1 MNHSG
6 KLILVVGISGSG
18 KGALMRAARGHF
30 ADAVFPVSCTT
41 RERRPGEIPGVN
53 YYFLTDAEFDAR
65 IDAGDFLEWE
75 PYGGHR
81 YGTLK
86 SEIVPALASGK
97 IVLHEVEIHGARH
110 FRELVPKESVL
121 VIYILAGS
129 WESLKRRILSRAPMT
144 DEELEKRRLRFE
156 EELRFKQE
164 ADVVIDNPDGELE
177 HAQGEFIAAIEMIA
191 RS

>member
-1 MNHSG
+1 MTYSG

-30 ADAVFPVSCTT
+30 TDAVFPVSCTT

-53 YYFLTDAEFDAR
+53 YHFLTDEEFDAR
-65 IDAGDFLEWE
+65 IAAGDFLEWE

-86 SEIVPALASGK
+86 NEMLPALAAGK
-97 IVLHEVEIHGARH
+97 TVLHEVEIHGARH
-110 FRELVPKESVL
+110 FRELMPKEHVS

-144 DEELEKRRLRFE
+144 DEDLERRRLRFE
-156 EELRFKQE
+156 EELQFKQE

-177 HAQGEFIAAIEMIA
+177 RAQQEFVTAIQNIA